1 MRLFVCCALALMAAD
16 SAHATP
22 ERDRIWDSLI
32 AEAQKHGGS
41 ETRLDKSTSY
51 VFQRPDGAYVTF
63 THSFSNGVRAVC
75 LISKDQKLIVCDDW
89 DTGKLRYGWRAD
101 AASPWT
107 HSDNPPSANEATPID
122 TLLGFLGQV
131 LSTGATRG
139 SSMDGYWRTTGTGVH
154 WVNRH

>member
-51 VFQRPDGAYVTF
+51 VFQRPDGSYLTF
-63 THSFSNGVRAVC
+63 TRSFANGVRAVC
-75 LISKDQKLIVCDDW
+75 LISQDQTLTVCDDW
-89 DTGKLRYGWRAD
+89 DTGKIRYGWRAD
-101 AASPWT
+101 ATSPWT
-107 HSDNPPSANEATPID
+107 QSDTPPSAPSADETTPIAR
-122 TLLGFLGQV
+122 LLAFLADVISWGSPTHGHWR
-131 LSTGATRG
+131 STATG
-139 SSMDGYWRTTGTGVH
+139 LH
-154 WVNRH
+154 